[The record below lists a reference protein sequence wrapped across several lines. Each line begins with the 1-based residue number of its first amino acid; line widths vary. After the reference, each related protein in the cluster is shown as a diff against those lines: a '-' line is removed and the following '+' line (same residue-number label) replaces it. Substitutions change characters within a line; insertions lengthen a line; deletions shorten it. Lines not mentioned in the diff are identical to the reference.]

1 MFHLYVYNYTTEGR
15 RTKTGSLL
23 AFANLLRSNSFAST
37 LLFTHVKNGLT
48 QNACFKKSLPV
59 KFKNKQRLR
68 LHCSYGYTNKNL
80 CTLAYRLCC
89 S

>member
-1 MFHLYVYNYTTEGR
+1 MFHLYVYACNYTTEGR
-15 RTKTGSLL
+15 RTKT
-23 AFANLLRSNSFAST
+23 LLRSNSFAST